1 MNNRRL
7 PLYLVYLAVALAA
20 GGVMTAATL
29 RIGEYKSLPPVQL
42 TAPAVPDTIQNDNPF
57 SAEKLLG
64 VRKQLPDPDAKGV
77 WTTVTADTA
86 GRITFA
92 ASHGDPMLQTLTTR
106 IKADRF
112 AKGKLLLS
120 STSRATVK
128 VDDKTLISKT
138 TSDSL
143 PADAESQISLNPEI
157 VYDITV
163 DLLSMPGD
171 KSAADFRLE
180 FVPDKEFEDVTVSSA
195 PTMPRRVGPATT
207 ATGERVTS
215 VALSPDGKYLL
226 VAMKDVKSA
235 TESSTRA
242 ILTETATGRV
252 VSEDVNPEAQW
263 LPKGNSLYYS
273 AKRNG
278 VSDVYKMEVPTM
290 ATSLLAKDVPDENFV
305 ISPDMRYL
313 FYYDVVEGGKDTGTM
328 RRVKSPDDRIPG
340 DRDRFYLVRYDLQ
353 SHLAVPVTYGGPST
367 SITDYSP
374 DGSKLL
380 YISQR
385 QQPDTYP
392 FYFIS
397 LVEMDVNTLR
407 TDTIIKDEQ
416 GFVTDAI
423 YSPDAKQIFIT
434 AHPEAFGGIGAN
446 FAPQPMANNF
456 DGQGFI
462 LDRATGKVRAMT
474 RDFDPAIVG
483 APVWNRVDGKIYF
496 RAETGFDNFI
506 YRLDP
511 NDGKITKI
519 ETSLPYVKE
528 FSMGNNEA
536 QWIAYRGGS
545 FTDDG
550 VAALVNLKNGKETI
564 VADPQKENVRDIEFG
579 KMQQWKFTASD
590 GTEIDGY
597 FCLPPG
603 FDPQKKYPMIVYYY
617 GGTSPTTSTFYHLYS
632 PQTFASRDYVVY
644 LINPSGTTGY
654 GQEFSAR
661 HVNAWGK
668 RTADDIIEGVKLFC
682 KEHSFVNDKKIGCIG
697 ASYGGFMTQYLQTL
711 TDIFAAAV
719 SHAGISNVTSYWG
732 EGYWGYSYNSVAAAK
747 SYPWTDPELFT
758 KQGSLFNAD
767 KIHTPLLLLHGTVDT
782 NVPIGESIQLFNA
795 LRILGRDVE
804 FITVQDENHVVAGFD
819 NRIVWQNTIMAWF
832 AKWLQDDPRWWNE
845 LYGK

>member
-7 PLYLVYLAVALAA
+7 PLYLAVALAA

-128 VDDKTLISKT
+128 VDDKTLINKT

-180 FVPDKEFEDVTVSSA
+180 FVPDKEFEDVAVSSA

-215 VALSPDGKYLL
+215 VSLSPDGKYLL

-564 VADPQKENVRDIEFG
+564 VANPQKENVRDIEFG

-597 FCLPPG
+597 FCLPPA